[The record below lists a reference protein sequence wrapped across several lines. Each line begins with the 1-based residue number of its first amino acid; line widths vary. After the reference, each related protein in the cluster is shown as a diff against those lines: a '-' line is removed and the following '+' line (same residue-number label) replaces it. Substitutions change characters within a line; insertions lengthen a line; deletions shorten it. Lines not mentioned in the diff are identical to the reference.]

1 VNPLALSTRLGKKLL
16 LEGKECLFFNGTSYL
31 GLDSLE
37 AYIRIVE
44 SNVQKWGTHHGLSR
58 TNNVRLAI
66 YDAFEEFFSNQV
78 GAESGALFSS
88 GYLAG
93 IAASQYLFPKVDQ
106 CWAAPDTHPAILPS
120 GVQAE
125 PFGSYSQWTHAC
137 LDRAS
142 QLPSQKILILGNA
155 VDPLKAEIH
164 AYDWVLP
171 IAEKHEVTLLIDDSH
186 AFGVLGDILFGT
198 YSQWKQEGIQL
209 LVSGSL
215 GKGLATPGGIVL
227 GTEDLIQGVKSQSIF
242 VGASP
247 PAPALLQSFLDSQE
261 LLREQHRKLKELTSF
276 FHQQSSSISQI
287 QGSSNFPVFVYS
299 PDTWAEKLQEQGY
312 ITSSFSYP
320 TASSPKVNRI
330 VLSAIHSKDEVNA
343 LSQFLAHLAGS
354 L

>member
-1 VNPLALSTRLGKKLL
+1 MNPLALSARLGKKLL

-37 AYIRIVE
+37 AYGRIVE

-66 YDAFEEFFSNQV
+66 YDAFEEFFSNQA
-78 GAESGALFSS
+78 GAESSALFSS

-93 IAASQYLFPKVDQ
+93 IAASQYLFPKADH

-120 GVQAE
+120 GVQADSSLSF
-125 PFGSYSQWTHAC
+125 PQWMHAC
-137 LDRAS
+137 LERAS
-142 QLPSQKILILGNA
+142 RLSSQKILILGNA

-164 AYDWVLP
+164 AYDWVAS
-171 IAEKHEVTLLIDDSH
+171 IAAKHEVTLLIDDSH
-186 AFGVLGDILFGT
+186 AFGVLGDSLFGT
-198 YSQWKQEGIQL
+198 YSQWKQDRIQL
-209 LVSGSL
+209 VVSGSL

-227 GTEDLIQGVKSQSIF
+227 GAEDLIQGVKSQSIF

-247 PAPALLQSFLDSQE
+247 PAPALLQGFLDAQE
-261 LLREQHRKLKELTSF
+261 LLHAQQRKLKELTSF
-276 FHQQSSSISQI
+276 FYQQSRDLPQI
-287 QGSSNFPVFVYS
+287 AGNPNFPVFVYS
-299 PDTWAEKLQEQGY
+299 PDSWADNLQEQGY

-330 VLSAIHSKDEVNA
+330 VLSASHSKEEVNA
-343 LSQFLAHLAGS
+343 LSQFLVHLAGS

>member
-247 PAPALLQSFLDSQE
+247 PAPALLQSFLDAQLLLQE
-261 LLREQHRKLKELTSF
+261 QQGKLQDLTSF
-276 FHQQSSSISQI
+276 FYQQSRHLPQI
-287 QGSSNFPVFVYS
+287 TGNPNFPVFVYS
-299 PDTWAEKLQEQGY
+299 PDLWAEKLQEQGY
-312 ITSSFSYP
+312 ITSSFPYP
-320 TASSPKVNRI
+320 TASGPKVNRM
-330 VLSAIHSKDEVNA
+330 VLSASHTREELSA
-343 LSQFLAHLAGS
+343 LSQMLAHLVTA

>member
-1 VNPLALSTRLGKKLL
+1 MNPLALSTRLGKKLL

-247 PAPALLQSFLDSQE
+247 PAPALLQSFLDAQLLLQE
-261 LLREQHRKLKELTSF
+261 QQGKLQDLTSF
-276 FHQQSSSISQI
+276 FYQQSRHLPQI
-287 QGSSNFPVFVYS
+287 TGNPNFPVFVYS
-299 PDTWAEKLQEQGY
+299 PDLWAEKLQEQGY

-330 VLSAIHSKDEVNA
+330 VLSASHSKDEVNA

>member
-1 VNPLALSTRLGKKLL
+1 VNPLALSARLGKKLL
-16 LEGKECLFFNGTSYL
+16 LEGKEYLFFNGTSYL

-37 AYIRIVE
+37 TYAGIVE
-44 SNVQKWGTHHGLSR
+44 GNLQKWGTHHGLSR
-58 TNNVRLAI
+58 TNNVRLAV
-66 YDAFEEFFSNQV
+66 YDAFEEFFSNQA
-78 GAESGALFSS
+78 GAESSALFSS

-93 IAASQYLFPKVDQ
+93 IAASQYLFPKADQ

-125 PFGSYSQWTHAC
+125 SSLSFTQWTLAC
-137 LDRAS
+137 LERAS
-142 QLPSQKILILGNA
+142 RLPSQKILILGNA

-164 AYDWVLP
+164 AYDWLAT
-171 IAEKHEVTLLIDDSH
+171 IAAKHEVTLLIDDSH
-186 AFGVLGDILFGT
+186 AFGVLGDSLFGT

-209 LVSGSL
+209 VISGSL

-227 GTEDLIQGVKSQSIF
+227 GTADLIQGVKSQSIF

-247 PAPALLQSFLDSQE
+247 PAPALLQSFLDAQE
-261 LLREQHRKLKELTSF
+261 LLHAQQRKLKELTSF
-276 FHQQSSSISQI
+276 FYQESKDLPQI
-287 QGSSNFPVFVYS
+287 TGNPNFPVFVYAADS
-299 PDTWAEKLQEQGY
+299 WADNLQEQGY

-320 TASSPKVNRI
+320 TASSPKVNRV
-330 VLSAIHSKDEVNA
+330 VLSASHSKEEVQA

>member
-247 PAPALLQSFLDSQE
+247 PAPALLQSFLDAQLLLQE
-261 LLREQHRKLKELTSF
+261 QQGKLQDLTSF
-276 FHQQSSSISQI
+276 FYQQSRHLPQI
-287 QGSSNFPVFVYS
+287 TGNPNFPVFVYS
-299 PDTWAEKLQEQGY
+299 PDLWAEKLQEQGY

>member
-1 VNPLALSTRLGKKLL
+1 MNPLALSARLGKKLL
-16 LEGKECLFFNGTSYL
+16 LEGKEHLFFNGTSYL

-37 AYIRIVE
+37 AYAGIVE
-44 SNVQKWGTHHGLSR
+44 GNLQKWGTHHGLSR

-66 YDAFEEFFSNQV
+66 YDAFEEFFSNQA
-78 GAESGALFSS
+78 GAESSALFSS

-93 IAASQYLFPKVDQ
+93 IAASQYLFPKADQ
-106 CWAAPDTHPAILPS
+106 CWAAPDTHPAILPV

-125 PFGSYSQWTHAC
+125 SFLSFAQWTHGC
-137 LDRAS
+137 LERAS
-142 QLPSQKILILGNA
+142 QLPSQQILILGNA

-164 AYDWVLP
+164 AYDWVAS
-171 IAEKHEVTLLIDDSH
+171 IAAKHEVTLLIDDSH
-186 AFGVLGDILFGT
+186 AFGVLGDSLFGT
-198 YSQWKQEGIQL
+198 YSQWKQDRIQL
-209 LVSGSL
+209 VVSGSL

-247 PAPALLQSFLDSQE
+247 PAPALLQSFLDAQE
-261 LLREQHRKLKELTSF
+261 LLHAQQRKLKELTSF
-276 FHQQSSSISQI
+276 FYQQSRDLPQI
-287 QGSSNFPVFVYS
+287 AGNPNFPVFVYAADS
-299 PDTWAEKLQEQGY
+299 WAENLQEQGY

-320 TASSPKVNRI
+320 TASSPKVNRV
-330 VLSAIHSKDEVNA
+330 VLSASHSKEEVQA

>member
-1 VNPLALSTRLGKKLL
+1 MNPLALSARLGKKLL

-37 AYIRIVE
+37 AYMRIVE

-58 TNNVRLAI
+58 SNNVRLAV
-66 YDAFEEFFSNQV
+66 YDAFEEFFSNQA
-78 GAESGALFSS
+78 GAESSALFSS

-93 IAASQYLFPKVDQ
+93 IAASQYLFPKADQ

-125 PFGSYSQWTHAC
+125 ASLSFSQWTQAC
-137 LDRAS
+137 LERAS
-142 QLPSQKILILGNA
+142 RLPSQKILILGNA

-164 AYDWVLP
+164 GYDWLAS

-186 AFGVLGDILFGT
+186 AFGVLGDSLFGT
-198 YSQWKQEGIQL
+198 YSQWKQDRIQL
-209 LVSGSL
+209 VVSGSL

-227 GTEDLIQGVKSQSIF
+227 GAEDLIQGVKSQSIF

-247 PAPALLQSFLDSQE
+247 PCPALLQGFLDAQE
-261 LLREQHRKLKELTSF
+261 LLHAQQRKLKELTSF
-276 FHQQSSSISQI
+276 FYQQSRDLPQI
-287 QGSSNFPVFVYS
+287 AGNPNFPVFVYS
-299 PDTWAEKLQEQGY
+299 PDSWADNLREKGY

-330 VLSAIHSKDEVNA
+330 VLSASHSKEEVNA
-343 LSQFLAHLAGS
+343 LSQFLVHLAGS

>member
-1 VNPLALSTRLGKKLL
+1 MNPLALSARLGKKLL

-37 AYIRIVE
+37 AYMRIVE

-66 YDAFEEFFSNQV
+66 YDAFEEFFSNQA
-78 GAESGALFSS
+78 GAESSALFSS

-93 IAASQYLFPKVDQ
+93 IAASQYLFPKADH

-120 GVQAE
+120 GVQADSSLSF
-125 PFGSYSQWTHAC
+125 PQWMHAC
-137 LDRAS
+137 LERAS
-142 QLPSQKILILGNA
+142 RLPSQKILILGNA

-164 AYDWVLP
+164 AYDWVAS
-171 IAEKHEVTLLIDDSH
+171 IAAKHEVILLIDDSH
-186 AFGVLGDILFGT
+186 AFGVLGDSLFGT
-198 YSQWKQEGIQL
+198 YSQWKQDRIQL
-209 LVSGSL
+209 VVSGSL

-227 GTEDLIQGVKSQSIF
+227 GAEDLIQGVKSQSIF

-247 PAPALLQSFLDSQE
+247 PAPALLQGFLDAQE
-261 LLREQHRKLKELTSF
+261 LLHAQQRKLKELTSF
-276 FHQQSSSISQI
+276 FYQQSRDLPQI
-287 QGSSNFPVFVYS
+287 AGNPNFPVFVYS
-299 PDTWAEKLQEQGY
+299 LDSWADNLQEQGY

-320 TASSPKVNRI
+320 TASSPKVNRV
-330 VLSAIHSKDEVNA
+330 VLSASHSKEEVNA
-343 LSQFLAHLAGS
+343 LSQFLVHLAGS

>member
-1 VNPLALSTRLGKKLL
+1 MNPLALSARLGKKLL

-37 AYIRIVE
+37 AYGRIVE

-66 YDAFEEFFSNQV
+66 YDAFEEFFSNQA
-78 GAESGALFSS
+78 GAESSALFRS

-93 IAASQYLFPKVDQ
+93 IAASQYLFPKADH

-120 GVQAE
+120 GVQADSSLSF
-125 PFGSYSQWTHAC
+125 PQWMHAC
-137 LDRAS
+137 LERAS
-142 QLPSQKILILGNA
+142 RLSSQKILILGNA

-164 AYDWVLP
+164 AYDWVAS
-171 IAEKHEVTLLIDDSH
+171 IAAKHEVTLLIDDSH
-186 AFGVLGDILFGT
+186 AFGVLGDSLFGT
-198 YSQWKQEGIQL
+198 YSQWKQDRIQL
-209 LVSGSL
+209 VVSGSL

-227 GTEDLIQGVKSQSIF
+227 GAEDLIQGVKSQPIF

-247 PAPALLQSFLDSQE
+247 PAPALLQGFLDAQE
-261 LLREQHRKLKELTSF
+261 LLHAQQRKLKELTSF
-276 FHQQSSSISQI
+276 FYQQSRDLPQI
-287 QGSSNFPVFVYS
+287 AGNPNFPVFVYS
-299 PDTWAEKLQEQGY
+299 PDSWADNLQEQGY

-330 VLSAIHSKDEVNA
+330 VLSASHSKEEVNA
-343 LSQFLAHLAGS
+343 LSQFLVHLAGS

>member
-1 VNPLALSTRLGKKLL
+1 MNPLALSARLGKKLL

-37 AYIRIVE
+37 AYGRIVE

-66 YDAFEEFFSNQV
+66 YDAFEEFFSNHA
-78 GAESGALFSS
+78 GAESSALFSS

-93 IAASQYLFPKVDQ
+93 IAASQYLFPKADH

-120 GVQAE
+120 GVQADSSLSF
-125 PFGSYSQWTHAC
+125 PQWMHAC
-137 LDRAS
+137 LERAS
-142 QLPSQKILILGNA
+142 RLSSQKILILGNA

-164 AYDWVLP
+164 AYDWVAS
-171 IAEKHEVTLLIDDSH
+171 IAAKHEVTLLIDDSH
-186 AFGVLGDILFGT
+186 AFGVLGDSLFGT
-198 YSQWKQEGIQL
+198 YTQWKQDRIQL
-209 LVSGSL
+209 VVSGSL

-227 GTEDLIQGVKSQSIF
+227 GAEDLIQGVKSQPIF

-247 PAPALLQSFLDSQE
+247 PAPALLQGFLDAQE
-261 LLREQHRKLKELTSF
+261 LLHAQQRKLKELTSF
-276 FHQQSSSISQI
+276 FYQQSRDLPQI
-287 QGSSNFPVFVYS
+287 AGNPNFPVFVYS
-299 PDTWAEKLQEQGY
+299 PDSWADNLQEQGY

-320 TASSPKVNRI
+320 TASSPKVNRV
-330 VLSAIHSKDEVNA
+330 VLSASHSKEEVNA
-343 LSQFLAHLAGS
+343 LSQFLVHLAGS

>member
-1 VNPLALSTRLGKKLL
+1 VNPLALSARLGKKLL

-37 AYIRIVE
+37 AYGRIVE

-66 YDAFEEFFSNQV
+66 YDAFEEFFSNQA
-78 GAESGALFSS
+78 GAESSALFSS

-93 IAASQYLFPKVDQ
+93 IAASQYLFPKADH

-120 GVQAE
+120 GVQADSSLSF
-125 PFGSYSQWTHAC
+125 PQWMHAC
-137 LDRAS
+137 LERAS
-142 QLPSQKILILGNA
+142 RLSSQKILILGNA

-164 AYDWVLP
+164 AYDWVAS
-171 IAEKHEVTLLIDDSH
+171 IAAKHEVTLLIDDSH
-186 AFGVLGDILFGT
+186 AFGVLGDSLFGT
-198 YSQWKQEGIQL
+198 YSQWKQDRIQL
-209 LVSGSL
+209 VVSGSL

-227 GTEDLIQGVKSQSIF
+227 GAEDLIQGVKSQPIF

-247 PAPALLQSFLDSQE
+247 PAPALLQGFLDAQE
-261 LLREQHRKLKELTSF
+261 LLHAQQRKLKELTSF
-276 FHQQSSSISQI
+276 FYQQSRDLPQI
-287 QGSSNFPVFVYS
+287 AGNPNFPVFVYS
-299 PDTWAEKLQEQGY
+299 PDSWADNLQEQGY

-320 TASSPKVNRI
+320 TASSPKVNRV
-330 VLSAIHSKDEVNA
+330 VLSASHSKEEVNA
-343 LSQFLAHLAGS
+343 LSQFLVHLAGS